1 MQVLFDLAR
10 TAIALLFLSF
20 ASWSDYRTR
29 EVSDNVWML
38 FAPLSLALTFSE
50 IYLYEFPQLP
60 FYGLC
65 FALTAIFAIVIFYS
79 GGFGGADAKAL
90 MCLALILPFYPAN
103 LLAPLSGTVSPI
115 SQILFPLTIFSNS
128 VLMAALLAI
137 VLLLY
142 NVFSRLQSGI
152 ELFGGKYENE
162 SLGRKILVMITGY
175 RVSIRK
181 LKDKWHIYP
190 LEDITKSSDKQPERK
205 LLVVPKDE
213 GRDAIVQRLQN
224 AVNAGTIEDGVWATP
239 GLPFLVFLTSGLLI
253 ALLLGDIVWI
263 LLRLFLG

>member
-1 MQVLFDLAR
+1 
-10 TAIALLFLSF
+10 
-20 ASWSDYRTR
+20 
-29 EVSDNVWML
+29 
-38 FAPLSLALTFSE
+38 
-50 IYLYEFPQLP
+50 
-60 FYGLC
+60 
-65 FALTAIFAIVIFYS
+65 
-79 GGFGGADAKAL
+79 
-90 MCLALILPFYPAN
+90 
-103 LLAPLSGTVSPI
+103 
-115 SQILFPLTIFSNS
+115 
-128 VLMAALLAI
+128 MAALLAI

-142 NVFSRLQSGI
+142 NAFSRLQSGM

-175 RVSIRK
+175 RVSVRK
-181 LKDKWHIYP
+181 LKDKWHVYP
-190 LEDITKSSDKQPERK
+190 LEDITESSDKQPERK